1 MTLSDLVRVLNGD
14 QYIYVWFS
22 DDIIGRGTV
31 NTLFKRDELIA
42 LLKYK
47 VDRVYA
53 YKNQL
58 HIHTDF
64 K

>member
-1 MTLSDLVRVLNGD
+1 MTLSNLISVLDKD

-47 VDRVYA
+47 VDKVYA